1 MCLLIYSTVQV
12 LSTDCILK
20 LPRDHFIKIKKL
32 CLVLNA
38 KDSDLIGPRH

>member
-1 MCLLIYSTVQV
+1 MYLLIYSTVQV

-20 LPRDHFIKIKKL
+20 PPRDHFIKITKV
-32 CLVLNA
+32 CLVLIA